1 MYLTYLEEAKR
12 VFGQHILRGL
22 LNFERGDSTK
32 WDIVYHQLMMMSL
45 EERREWLNNLQTQGL
60 LIINDYNSVIFLQLT
75 DSGRVYAES

>member
-1 MYLTYLEEAKR
+1 
-12 VFGQHILRGL
+12 
-22 LNFERGDSTK
+22 
-32 WDIVYHQLMMMSL
+32 MMMSL